1 MAVITNMVHWA
12 LLALKSL
19 VAKGE
24 KRLMA
29 VFAGYLGQYFAF
41 KILALQALLPLG
53 ISSID
58 LPLGSQRWFVELH
71 IRDNL
76 RKGIPLF

>member
-29 VFAGYLGQYFAF
+29 VFAGYLGRYFAF
-41 KILALQALLPLG
+41 KILALQALLPFG

-58 LPLGSQRWFVELH
+58 LPLGSQGWFVELH
-71 IRDNL
+71 IRNNL
-76 RKGIPLF
+76 CKGIPLF

>member
-76 RKGIPLF
+76 CKGIPLF

>member
-19 VAKGE
+19 VAK
-24 KRLMA
+24 A

-58 LPLGSQRWFVELH
+58 LPLGRQGWFLELH
-71 IRDNL
+71 IRNNL
-76 RKGIPLF
+76 CKGIPLF